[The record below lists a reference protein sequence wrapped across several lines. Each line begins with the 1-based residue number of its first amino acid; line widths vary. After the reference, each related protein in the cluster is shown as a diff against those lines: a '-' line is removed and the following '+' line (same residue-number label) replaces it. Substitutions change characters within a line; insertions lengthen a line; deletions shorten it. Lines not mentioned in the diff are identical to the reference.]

1 MALPSRK
8 ADVPMTVTFCDE
20 KILKWPTVQLHCI
33 CKIIKKE
40 IFFIPCLNIQT
51 IRLTSSSLAKIF
63 LVRFGIER
71 TRPKTLQLAN
81 EDG

>member
-1 MALPSRK
+1 MECLTYMNAILLARL
-8 ADVPMTVTFCDE
+8 E
-20 KILKWPTVQLHCI
+20 KNF
-33 CKIIKKE
+33 
-40 IFFIPCLNIQT
+40 FFIPCLNIQT
-51 IRLTSSSLAKIF
+51 LRLTSSSLAKIF